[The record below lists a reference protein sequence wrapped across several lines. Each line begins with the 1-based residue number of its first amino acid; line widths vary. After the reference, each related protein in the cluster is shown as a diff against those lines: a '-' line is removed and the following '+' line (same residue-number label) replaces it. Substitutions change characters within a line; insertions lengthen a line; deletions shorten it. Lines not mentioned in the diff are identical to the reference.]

1 MYAAL
6 VDLRASLSISKEVI
20 ERVFMKLCAIFRGVV
35 CMRNRRRVLRRKN
48 LGYALCFAFVM
59 FSVSAFA
66 QTGFYRL
73 PTGKLAIGMGYQRYQ
88 PPKRTTAAFRFN
100 AQTLLGNLDYAFSRD
115 LKVSLL
121 PGVSFFE
128 TTTRNPY
135 EIAPSPS
142 VDIRMLNVNNLN
154 MTGLKFFIMGGF
166 RTQYMNIVRTGDLPL
181 HSVNMALRGGAG
193 FLHILQTKP
202 GLGLKPF
209 FGMFYTQSWNNV
221 STTRQVHVNTSQNFF
236 TGEAGVEID
245 MSPTMSAI
253 GSIEFSFDSSELLY
267 RFGLNFYQAPTGDT
281 PPQFLSQISSIDTSA
296 PEIVSRS
303 GDINYDPHIEIAGPQ
318 YKFKVDPKY
327 PQVARN
333 AGREGEVV
341 LEATINEKGI
351 PVDIIAL
358 TVLGFELEEAAIE
371 ALKRTTFYP
380 AIWRGESI
388 QTRVAITY
396 TFRIN
401 M

>member
-1 MYAAL
+1 MKKRRLLFLCLL
-6 VDLRASLSISKEVI
+6 VL
-20 ERVFMKLCAIFRGVV
+20 
-35 CMRNRRRVLRRKN
+35 
-48 LGYALCFAFVM
+48 FVM
-59 FSVSAFA
+59 PAFA

-142 VDIRMLNVNNLN
+142 VDIRLLNINNMN

-181 HSVNMALRGGAG
+181 HSVNMAVRGGAG
-193 FLHILQTKP
+193 FLHTLQTNQ
-202 GLGLKPF
+202 GWGLKPF

-267 RFGLNFYQAPTGDT
+267 RFGLNFYQTPAGNT
-281 PPQFLSQISSIDTSA
+281 PPQFLLQTSSIDTSV

-303 GDINYDPHIEIAGPQ
+303 GGIDYDPHIEVAGPQ
-318 YKFKVDPKY
+318 YKFKVDPEY
-327 PQVARN
+327 PELARKGQRG
-333 AGREGEVV
+333 GRVV
-341 LEATINEKGI
+341 LETTINEEGI

-358 TVLGFELEEAAIE
+358 TENGYGLETAAID
-371 ALKRTTFYP
+371 ALKKTTFYP
-380 AIWRGESI
+380 AIWRGEPIS
-388 QTRVAITY
+388 TRVAITY
-396 TFRIN
+396 TFRIKG
-401 M
+401 